1 MYSRLL
7 LADYWDNIA
16 DLKVQTLQTPEIWN
30 VEGQR
35 VAKQARGSQGS
46 PDGGQSLAYRG
57 RWSHQVP
64 LTRSLA
70 V

>member
-1 MYSRLL
+1 MKYTRLDHFDDNGKEKIYSRLL
-7 LADYWDNIA
+7 LGDYWDNIA

-46 PDGGQSLAYRG
+46 PDGGQSLA
-57 RWSHQVP
+57 
-64 LTRSLA
+64 
-70 V
+70 

>member
-16 DLKVQTLQTPEIWN
+16 DFKVQTLQTPEIWN

-35 VAKQARGSQGS
+35 VAKQARRQPG
-46 PDGGQSLAYRG
+46 
-57 RWSHQVP
+57 
-64 LTRSLA
+64 LT
-70 V
+70 